1 MAQQSKE
8 FGFRTRAVHAG
19 HGLDPVTGA
28 HAVPIYATSTFGY
41 GSAERGARLFA
52 GEESGYF
59 YSRLSNPT
67 VRAFEEKVAS
77 LEEAGDAVAFGSGM
91 GAASAIAL
99 TFLKAGDE
107 VAFMGPLYGG
117 TEGLL
122 RDILGRFDVRV
133 HDVRDLDELRD
144 VMNSRTRLVWLETPT
159 NPTLRVVDLQA
170 ASDIAHA
177 AGALVVVD
185 NTFSTPYLTRPLE
198 HGADLVMH
206 SATKYISGHGDVVA
220 GVVAAGAELV
230 AELRLHGLRHVG
242 SVLAPFEAYLL
253 LRGLKTLPLRMEA
266 HCSGAQALATAL
278 LGHPGIQAVHY
289 PGLPTHPGHELA
301 GRQMKAYG
309 GLVSLDLG
317 SQDAAFRFL
326 NALKLFTQAVSLGD
340 VESLSCHPASTT
352 HQLLGEETL
361 ARQGVTPGLVRLSVG
376 IEDPQD
382 LIDDVLQALQAAE
395 ERTTVS
401 L

>member
-1 MAQQSKE
+1 MSTQHDQRA
-8 FGFRTRAVHAG
+8 GFRTRAVHAG
-19 HGLDPVTGA
+19 HSVEPTTGA

-52 GEESGYF
+52 GEEAGYF

-67 VRAFEEKVAS
+67 VRAFEEKLAS
-77 LEEAGDAVAFGSGM
+77 LEDAADAVAFGSGM

-99 TFLKAGDE
+99 SLLRTGDE
-107 VAFMGPLYGG
+107 VAFVGPLYGG

-122 RDILGRFDVRV
+122 RDILGRFGVVV
-133 HDVRDLDELRD
+133 HDARNLAELGA
-144 VMNSRTRLVWLETPT
+144 VVSGRTRLVWLETPT
-159 NPTLRVVDLQA
+159 NPTLQVVDLQA
-170 ASDIAHA
+170 ASALAHA

-185 NTFSTPYLTRPLE
+185 NTFSTPFLTRPLE

-206 SATKYISGHGDVVA
+206 SATKYLGGHGDVVG
-220 GVVAAGAELV
+220 GVVAGSAELV

-242 SVLAPFEAYLL
+242 SVLGPFEAYLL

-266 HCSGAQALATAL
+266 HCAGAAQLAAGLRGHPALQAL
-278 LGHPGIQAVHY
+278 HY
-289 PGLPTHPGHELA
+289 PGLQGHPGHEVA
-301 GRQMKAYG
+301 ARQMRAFG
-309 GLVSLDLG
+309 GLLSLDLG
-317 SQDAAFRFL
+317 TQAAAFVFL
-326 NALKLFTQAVSLGD
+326 DALRLFTQAVSLGD

-352 HQLLGEETL
+352 HQLLGEATL

-382 LIDDVLQALQAAE
+382 LLADVLAALAQ
-395 ERTTVS
+395 VS
-401 L
+401 VNTAR

>member
-1 MAQQSKE
+1 M
-8 FGFRTRAVHAG
+8 
-19 HGLDPVTGA
+19 
-28 HAVPIYATSTFGY
+28 PIYATSTFGY

-122 RDILGRFDVRV
+122 RDILGRFNVTV
-133 HDVRDLDELRD
+133 HDVRDLDELRSI
-144 VMNSRTRLVWLETPT
+144 MNERTRLVWLETPT
-159 NPTLRVVDLQA
+159 NPTLRVVDLRA
-170 ASDIAHA
+170 ACDIAHA
-177 AGALVVVD
+177 TGALVVVD

-198 HGADLVMH
+198 HGVDLVMH

-220 GVVAAGAELV
+220 GVIAASSELV

-242 SVLAPFEAYLL
+242 SVLGPFEAYLL

-266 HCSGAQALATAL
+266 HCAGAQALATAL
-278 LGHPGIQAVHY
+278 LGHPGVQAVHY

-326 NALKLFTQAVSLGD
+326 NALTLFTQAVSLGD

-382 LIDDVLQALQAAE
+382 LIDDVMQALQAAQ
-395 ERTTVS
+395 ERSPVS
-401 L
+401 R